1 MAALQV
7 LVGISYPVL
16 VYLALTAM
24 EPRQIGLLVLGLL
37 ALRVVFAARTKLA
50 STTRTF
56 WLPVAVVAG
65 VALVTAHFND
75 PLSLLLAP
83 TLINLALLAVFGL
96 SLWREPPM
104 VERFARLQVDH
115 LSPDEIEYCRTVTG
129 VWCAFFLA
137 NGGIALLLA
146 LGGNLALWTLYT
158 GLVSYVLIGVL
169 FALEITYRQWRF
181 RRYEGGVTDP
191 LFRWLFPPLAGG
203 QESMSSDGPVQPPH
217 LGPEVLAERRFE
229 DRREL
234 DLRVPTNLACWPGH
248 FPDVA
253 IVPGV
258 LQLEWVMQELAAW
271 TGRPPNVACIEN
283 LKFKR
288 PILPGQELTLV
299 LRSDSEPERF
309 RFELEDDSGAFSLG
323 RIVLT
328 ADGEAQ

>member
-16 VYLALTAM
+16 VYLALTSM
-24 EPRQIGLLVLGLL
+24 EPRQVGLVVLGLL
-37 ALRVVFAARTKLA
+37 ALRLAFAARMKLA
-50 STTRTF
+50 SYTRTF
-56 WLPVAVVAG
+56 WLPVVVVAG
-65 VALVTAHFND
+65 VALATARLND
-75 PLSLLLAP
+75 PLGLLLAP
-83 TLINLALLAVFGL
+83 TLVNLGLLAVFGL

-115 LSPDEIEYCRTVTG
+115 LSPDEIAYCRTVTG

-146 LGGNLALWTLYT
+146 LGGNLTLWTLYT
-158 GLVSYVLIGVL
+158 GFVSYVLIGVL

-191 LFRWLFPPLAGG
+191 LFRRLFPPRAPRMRP
-203 QESMSSDGPVQPPH
+203 Q
-217 LGPEVLAERRFE
+217 VLAERRLA

-234 DLRVPTNLACWPGH
+234 DLRVPGDLACWPGH

-258 LQLEWVMQELAAW
+258 LQLEWVMSEIAAW
-271 TGRPPNVACIEN
+271 TGRPADVACIEN

-323 RIVLT
+323 RIVLA
-328 ADGEAQ
+328 ADGEAP

>member
-16 VYLALTAM
+16 VYLALTSM
-24 EPRQIGLLVLGLL
+24 EPRQVGLVVLGLL
-37 ALRVVFAARTKLA
+37 ALRLAFAARMKLA
-50 STTRTF
+50 SYTRTF
-56 WLPVAVVAG
+56 WLPVVVVAG
-65 VALVTAHFND
+65 VALATARLND
-75 PLSLLLAP
+75 PLGLLLAP
-83 TLINLALLAVFGL
+83 TLVNLGLLAVFGL

-115 LSPDEIEYCRTVTG
+115 LSPDEIAYCRTVTG

-146 LGGNLALWTLYT
+146 LGGNLTLWTLYT
-158 GLVSYVLIGVL
+158 GFVSYVLIGVL

-191 LFRWLFPPLAGG
+191 LFRRLFPPRAPRMRP
-203 QESMSSDGPVQPPH
+203 Q
-217 LGPEVLAERRFE
+217 VLAERRLA

-234 DLRVPTNLACWPGH
+234 DLRVPGDLACWPGH

-258 LQLEWVMQELAAW
+258 LQLEWVMSELAAW
-271 TGRPPNVACIEN
+271 TGRPADVACIEN

-323 RIVLT
+323 RIVLA
-328 ADGEAQ
+328 ADGEAP

>member
-16 VYLALTAM
+16 VYLALTSM
-24 EPRQIGLLVLGLL
+24 EPRQVGLVVLGLL
-37 ALRVVFAARTKLA
+37 ALRLAFAARMKLA
-50 STTRTF
+50 SYTRTF

-65 VALVTAHFND
+65 IALVTARFND
-75 PLSLLLAP
+75 PLGLLLAP
-83 TLINLALLAVFGL
+83 TLVNLGLLAVFGL

-115 LSPDEIEYCRTVTG
+115 LSPDEIAYCRTVTG

-146 LGGNLALWTLYT
+146 LGGNLTLWTLYT

-191 LFRWLFPPLAGG
+191 LFRRLFPPPAPGLRP
-203 QESMSSDGPVQPPH
+203 Q
-217 LGPEVLAERRFE
+217 VLAERRFE

-234 DLRVPTNLACWPGH
+234 DLRVPADLACWPGH

-258 LQLEWVMQELAAW
+258 LQLEWVMQEIAAW
-271 TGRPPNVACIEN
+271 TGRPADVACIEN

-323 RIVLT
+323 RIVLA

>member
-16 VYLALTAM
+16 VYLALTSM
-24 EPRQIGLLVLGLL
+24 EPRQVGLVVLGLL
-37 ALRVVFAARTKLA
+37 ALRLAFAARMKLA
-50 STTRTF
+50 SYTRTF
-56 WLPVAVVAG
+56 WLPVVVVAG
-65 VALVTAHFND
+65 VALATARLND
-75 PLSLLLAP
+75 PLGLLLAP
-83 TLINLALLAVFGL
+83 TLVNLGLLAVFGL

-104 VERFARLQVDH
+104 VERFARLQVGP
-115 LSPDEIEYCRTVTG
+115 LSPDEIAYCRTVTG

-146 LGGNLALWTLYT
+146 LGGNLTLWTLYT

-191 LFRWLFPPLAGG
+191 LFRRLFPPRAPRMRP
-203 QESMSSDGPVQPPH
+203 Q
-217 LGPEVLAERRFE
+217 VLAERRFE

-234 DLRVPTNLACWPGH
+234 DLRVPADLACWPGH
-248 FPDVA
+248 FPDAA

-258 LQLEWVMQELAAW
+258 LQLEWVMQEIAAW
-271 TGRPPNVACIEN
+271 TGRPADVACIEN

-328 ADGEAQ
+328 ADGDAQ

>member
-16 VYLALTAM
+16 VYLALTSM
-24 EPRQIGLLVLGLL
+24 EPRQVGLVVLGLL
-37 ALRVVFAARTKLA
+37 ALRLAFAARMKLA
-50 STTRTF
+50 SYTRTF
-56 WLPVAVVAG
+56 WLPVVVVAG
-65 VALVTAHFND
+65 VALATARWND
-75 PLSLLLAP
+75 PLGLLLAP
-83 TLINLALLAVFGL
+83 TLVNVGLLAVFGL

-115 LSPDEIEYCRTVTG
+115 LSPGEIAYCRTVTG

-146 LGGNLALWTLYT
+146 LGGNLTLWTLYT

-191 LFRWLFPPLAGG
+191 LFRRLFPPRAPRMRP
-203 QESMSSDGPVQPPH
+203 Q
-217 LGPEVLAERRFE
+217 VLAERRLA

-234 DLRVPTNLACWPGH
+234 DLRVPGDLACWPGH

-258 LQLEWVMQELAAW
+258 LQLEWVMSEIAAW
-271 TGRPPNVACIEN
+271 TGRPADVACIEN

-323 RIVLT
+323 RIVLA

>member
-16 VYLALTAM
+16 VYLALTSM
-24 EPRQIGLLVLGLL
+24 EPRQVGLVVLGLL
-37 ALRVVFAARTKLA
+37 ALRLAFAARMKLA
-50 STTRTF
+50 SYTRTF
-56 WLPVAVVAG
+56 WLPVVVVAG
-65 VALVTAHFND
+65 VALATARLND
-75 PLSLLLAP
+75 PLGLLLAP
-83 TLINLALLAVFGL
+83 TLVNLGLLAVFGL

-104 VERFARLQVDH
+104 VERFARLQVGP
-115 LSPDEIEYCRTVTG
+115 LSPDEIAYCRTVTG

-146 LGGNLALWTLYT
+146 LGGNLTLWTLYT

-191 LFRWLFPPLAGG
+191 LFRRLFPPRAPRMRP
-203 QESMSSDGPVQPPH
+203 Q
-217 LGPEVLAERRFE
+217 VLAERRFE

-234 DLRVPTNLACWPGH
+234 DLRVPADLACWPGH

-258 LQLEWVMQELAAW
+258 LQLEWVMQEIAAW
-271 TGRPPNVACIEN
+271 TGRPADVACIEN

-328 ADGEAQ
+328 ADGDAQ

>member
-16 VYLALTAM
+16 VYLALTSM
-24 EPRQIGLLVLGLL
+24 EPRQVGLVVLGLL
-37 ALRVVFAARTKLA
+37 ALRLAFAARMKLA
-50 STTRTF
+50 SYTRTF
-56 WLPVAVVAG
+56 WLPVVVVAG
-65 VALVTAHFND
+65 VALATARLND
-75 PLSLLLAP
+75 PLGLLLAP
-83 TLINLALLAVFGL
+83 TLVNVGLLAVFGL

-115 LSPDEIEYCRTVTG
+115 LSPDEIAYCRTVTG

-146 LGGNLALWTLYT
+146 LGGNLTLWTLYT

-191 LFRWLFPPLAGG
+191 LFRRLFPPRAPRMRP
-203 QESMSSDGPVQPPH
+203 Q
-217 LGPEVLAERRFE
+217 VLAERRLA

-234 DLRVPTNLACWPGH
+234 DLRVPGDLACWPGH

-258 LQLEWVMQELAAW
+258 LQLEWVMSEIAAW
-271 TGRPPNVACIEN
+271 TGRPAHVACIEN

-323 RIVLT
+323 RIVLA